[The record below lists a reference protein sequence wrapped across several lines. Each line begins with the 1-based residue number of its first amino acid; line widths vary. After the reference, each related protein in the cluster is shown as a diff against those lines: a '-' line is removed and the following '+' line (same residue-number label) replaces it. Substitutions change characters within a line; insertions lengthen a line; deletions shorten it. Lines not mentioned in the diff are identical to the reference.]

1 MAKLNFDGQAI
12 EISSPKVL
20 KKPALFLRKIRSV
33 GDKAIMSLLE
43 GSSGLLKVQMQRRS
57 ADVQADMAVAYF
69 SSEESAFQTLA
80 KIKNISIEGKN
91 LSVVYREVEEP
102 AVIVSNL
109 SSNVSLNELEEKFKV
124 FRPSLID
131 MKDDHAIVYL
141 DSPKDVKLAINS
153 LSSKVINGNKITVK
167 SYDLNDLGYSLTMN
181 ENESSSIMTKESL
194 NISLTNAGLTPTA
207 ITMNSNISAFIGF
220 LTMDEALKA
229 QTSFINGSVSIDTKD
244 SQSTNDS
251 GLVTSSIS
259 VQPSFVL
266 HVQNLSSETSVK
278 QCEDELAEGGIT
290 NSLSTDRSAIL
301 KFKRHSEVVPGMKT
315 LKTISTEGDVKFS
328 IHRYRPVV
336 STGTSEYDENG
347 IDEDFDKFSLRAV
360 LKDYMHA
367 EPATRFQIARNT
379 FDRALKDAKALQ
391 NISFLL
397 DTSSTDSI
405 KEEARSILKQREFT
419 PESSNRL
426 FELFLQ
432 RDDMASFCADFKDMN
447 AFFGEK
453 DESDPFDWSQF
464 RIETGDDID
473 RLTADMRNHEN
484 QTFSLN
490 NGNITAKPDSKT
502 IVIKQEEG
510 DKGTSISLEDP
521 SQLRDKEG
529 RFWSGSILN
538 TDTVQKPMPGN
549 RVNSHRALVVVGNM
563 KGACGFGMGKGKT
576 SADAVNAAFR
586 DSLRNLVYIDLYDN
600 FGLAHDVHG
609 KHNSCHAYI
618 KSTPKSRMMV
628 ASPFATAVLTRFG
641 ISSASCK
648 LVGRRDPYAMVN
660 AMFNA
665 LKQHENVDEFAKD
678 RGKRYLSLKWA
689 YDNKI

>member
-1 MAKLNFDGQAI
+1 
-12 EISSPKVL
+12 
-20 KKPALFLRKIRSV
+20 
-33 GDKAIMSLLE
+33 MSLLE
-43 GSSGLLKVQMQRRS
+43 GSPGLFKVQMQRRS

-69 SSEESAFQTLA
+69 SSEESAFQTLS

-91 LSVVYREVEEP
+91 ISVAYREIEEP

-109 SSNVSLNELEEKFKV
+109 SSNVSVEELQEMFKL
-124 FRPSLID
+124 FRPSHID
-131 MKDDHAIVYL
+131 MKGDHAIVYL
-141 DSPKDVKLAINS
+141 DSPKDVKLASNS
-153 LSSKVINGNKITVK
+153 LSSKILNGNKITVK
-167 SYDLNDLGYSLTMN
+167 SFDLNDIGYSLK
-181 ENESSSIMTKESL
+181 SSTMTKEQL
-194 NISLTNAGLTPTA
+194 NKSLTDAGLVPTA
-207 ITMNSNISAFIGF
+207 ITMNTNISAFIGF
-220 LTMDEALKA
+220 LNMDEAIAA
-229 QTSFINGSVSIDTKD
+229 QSSFINGSVSIDAKD
-244 SQSTNDS
+244 SLSTSDS

-266 HVQNLSSETSVK
+266 QVQNLSRETSVK
-278 QCEDELAEGGIT
+278 QCEDVLSEGGIT
-290 NSLSTDRSAIL
+290 NPLSTDRSAIL

-315 LKTISTEGDVKFS
+315 LKTISAEGDVKFS
-328 IHRYRPVV
+328 IHRYRPVI
-336 STGTSEYDENG
+336 SMGTSEYDENG

-360 LKDYMHA
+360 LKDYMHS

-379 FDRALKDAKALQ
+379 FDRALKDAKSLQ

-397 DTSSTDSI
+397 DTSSTESI
-405 KEEARSILKQREFT
+405 KEEARSILKQKEIT
-419 PESSNRL
+419 PEANSRL

-453 DESDPFDWSQF
+453 NESNPFDWSQF

-473 RLTADMRNHEN
+473 RLTADMREHEK
-484 QTFSLN
+484 QSFSLN
-490 NGNITAKPDSKT
+490 NGNITRKSDSKT
-502 IVIKQEEG
+502 IVINEVDG
-510 DKGTSISLEDP
+510 DKGTVISLEDP
-521 SQLRDKEG
+521 LQLKDKEG
-529 RFWSGSILN
+529 RLWSGAILN

-576 SADAVNAAFR
+576 GGDAVNAAFR
-586 DSLRNLVYIDLYDN
+586 DALRNLVYIDLYDN

-660 AMFNA
+660 ALFNA

-689 YDNKI
+689 YDNQI